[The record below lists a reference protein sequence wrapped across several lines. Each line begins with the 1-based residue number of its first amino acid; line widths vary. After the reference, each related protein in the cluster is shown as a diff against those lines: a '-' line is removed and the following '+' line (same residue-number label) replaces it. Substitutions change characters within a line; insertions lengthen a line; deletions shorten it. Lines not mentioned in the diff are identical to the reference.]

1 MRITGAA
8 PDAPLEIDSNF
19 FATDHDR
26 EIGLRIF
33 QKMRELFSHDPVA
46 ARIETETAPGP
57 GVQSDDD
64 VMESNLA
71 DGYCG
76 YHAIG
81 TCAMGPN
88 ESDVVD
94 PDLRVRGVEHL
105 RVMDCSVLPVMVAG
119 NLNGPMM
126 AMASRAADL
135 ILADR

>member
-1 MRITGAA
+1 VQITGAA
-8 PDAPLEIDSNF
+8 PDAPLAINSNF
-19 FATDHDR
+19 FSTDHDR
-26 EIGLRIF
+26 ETGLRIF
-33 QKMRELFSHDPVA
+33 QKMRELFTHDPIAGRIVA
-46 ARIETETAPGP
+46 ETRPGP
-57 GVQSDDD
+57 AVQSDDD
-64 VMESNLA
+64 VMEANLA

-88 ESDVVD
+88 DSDVVD
-94 PDLRVRGVEHL
+94 PDLRVRGVENL

-126 AMASRAADL
+126 AMAGRAADL